1 MCLARKNPHYLI
13 LALGVSIPQRHKH
26 THAHTEGSA
35 LMREMGIHLGHGISW
50 GRNTKPCL
58 NQQQWPSG
66 NMCWVCVRER
76 WGKGGLDRE
85 AKQPPPDPK
94 MFPCFFSK
102 HSLWGLYFGYIH
114 HSAYYPFI
122 FFPPPLLPSPFQ
134 PFLPE
139 ATVGGPEYI
148 CLATAAP
155 TCHEPGTNALPW
167 EWKDRERERGGKG
180 SLQCYGAG
188 GLRALVVEWI
198 WQMLRDDTGL
208 DNPCRHLSLL
218 YIWAY
223 LSALP
228 LIYVSWNGAAQQS
241 CGPES
246 RSLPSA
252 RQWWRISSSRQCK
265 QCLGTVKLKRTRD
278 EESMVYS
285 NKTHLRKSYYTEE
298 YDNSYTLCW
307 SSELMRVVYS
317 QMSA

>member
-1 MCLARKNPHYLI
+1 
-13 LALGVSIPQRHKH
+13 
-26 THAHTEGSA
+26 
-35 LMREMGIHLGHGISW
+35 MREGGTRQGSQAATTRPKDVPLLFFQTFPVGTLFWLYS
-50 GRNTKPCL
+50 PFCL
-58 NQQQWPSG
+58 LS
-66 NMCWVCVRER
+66 
-76 WGKGGLDRE
+76 
-85 AKQPPPDPK
+85 
-94 MFPCFFSK
+94 F
-102 HSLWGLYFGYIH
+102 
-114 HSAYYPFI
+114 

-246 RSLPSA
+246 RGLPSA

-265 QCLGTVKLKRTRD
+265 QCLGTVKLKGTRD